1 MENELTGDNED
12 QSVGGAGIFKTPK
25 SLSNNAPNSALV
37 VVGKLGDRCTR
48 MLIDTGSA
56 VSLVREDVWK
66 EATELPV
73 DLLTPPVRPI
83 VAANGGEL
91 DLLGQDELQ
100 LQVGDLQ
107 VQFPVLI
114 ARDLTQECLLGAD
127 FLKQHD
133 CVINERTNFGGW
145 RKTGCVPT
153 QSIP

>member
-1 MENELTGDNED
+1 
-12 QSVGGAGIFKTPK
+12 
-25 SLSNNAPNSALV
+25 
-37 VVGKLGDRCTR
+37 

-107 VQFPVLI
+107 VQFPVFI

-133 CVINERTNFGGW
+133 CVVNMRTNVGGW

>member
-1 MENELTGDNED
+1 
-12 QSVGGAGIFKTPK
+12 
-25 SLSNNAPNSALV
+25 
-37 VVGKLGDRCTR
+37 

-56 VSLVREDVWK
+56 VSLVREDVWR

-107 VQFPVLI
+107 VQFPSLHC
-114 ARDLTQECLLGAD
+114 QG
-127 FLKQHD
+127 
-133 CVINERTNFGGW
+133 INSRMPPGGRFFETTRLCDQYERTDFGGW

-153 QSIP
+153 QPIS

>member
-1 MENELTGDNED
+1 MG
-12 QSVGGAGIFKTPK
+12 QPSAGIFKTPN

-56 VSLVREDVWK
+56 VSLVCEDVWK

-107 VQFPVLI
+107 VQFKNASWGQI
-114 ARDLTQECLLGAD
+114 
-127 FLKQHD
+127 F
-133 CVINERTNFGGW
+133 
-145 RKTGCVPT
+145 
-153 QSIP
+153 

>member
-1 MENELTGDNED
+1 
-12 QSVGGAGIFKTPK
+12 
-25 SLSNNAPNSALV
+25 
-37 VVGKLGDRCTR
+37 

-100 LQVGDLQ
+100 LQVGNLQ

-114 ARDLTQECLLGAD
+114 ARDLGRFSETTRLCNQY
-127 FLKQHD
+127 
-133 CVINERTNFGGW
+133 ERTNFGGW
-145 RKTGCVPT
+145 KKTGCVPT